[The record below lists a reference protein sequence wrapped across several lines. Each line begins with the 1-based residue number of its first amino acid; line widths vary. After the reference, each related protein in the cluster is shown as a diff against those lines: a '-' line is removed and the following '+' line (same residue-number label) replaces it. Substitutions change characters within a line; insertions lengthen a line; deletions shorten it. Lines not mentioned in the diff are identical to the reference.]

1 MQEKNASTYRQELR
15 ERILEVA
22 MKAFATDGIKAVKM
36 DYIAQSL
43 GISKRTLYELYKN
56 KELLLFEGIKK
67 FKTQRQRE
75 SMLLASE
82 SANVMDLLIRVYRV
96 KTEEFRQVNP
106 LFFSDLVKYP
116 SVLKYLEDDRQN
128 TRTRLKAFLKRGVN
142 EGYFRSDVDYD
153 MVLRILDSLNDFVMR
168 VHLFQEYSIEHL
180 FKNIIFVSLR
190 GLCTKRGIEVLDKFL
205 DEDV

>member
-106 LFFSDLVKYP
+106 QFFSDLVKYP

>member
-1 MQEKNASTYRQELR
+1 MHEKNASTYRQELR

-106 LFFSDLVKYP
+106 LFFSDIVKYP

-153 MVLRILDSLNDFVMR
+153 MVLRMLDSLNDFVMR
-168 VHLFQEYSIEHL
+168 AHLFREYSIEHL